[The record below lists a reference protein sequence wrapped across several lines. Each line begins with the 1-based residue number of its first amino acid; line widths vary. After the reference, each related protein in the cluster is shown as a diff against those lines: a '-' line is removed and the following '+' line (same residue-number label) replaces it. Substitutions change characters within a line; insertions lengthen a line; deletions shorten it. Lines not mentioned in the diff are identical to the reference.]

1 MKNKTILT
9 VVITVLALLVAGSG
23 GFILFQNI
31 NSRQSKEK
39 YDALASTAASFS
51 DGTGEGTGAVTES
64 SLPLNPIAFS
74 TLQAQNPEIYAW
86 ITVPNT
92 NVNYP
97 VLRSETN
104 DNFYIDHGV
113 DKGYSF
119 AGAIYSQ
126 FCNKKDFSDRV
137 TVLYGHNMADNS
149 MFATLHYFEDADF
162 FANNKSMQIY
172 LPGKELEYEIVAAY
186 VYDDSHIMNSFDF
199 SKDEVY
205 SDFLNTVLHPHSLE
219 SNVREGAALD
229 VNDKIVILSTCLNY
243 GEGRYLVVGKLTG
256 ETEMQKH

>member
-1 MKNKTILT
+1 
-9 VVITVLALLVAGSG
+9 
-23 GFILFQNI
+23 
-31 NSRQSKEK
+31 
-39 YDALASTAASFS
+39 
-51 DGTGEGTGAVTES
+51 
-64 SLPLNPIAFS
+64 
-74 TLQAQNPEIYAW
+74 
-86 ITVPNT
+86 
-92 NVNYP
+92 
-97 VLRSETN
+97 
-104 DNFYIDHGV
+104 
-113 DKGYSF
+113 
-119 AGAIYSQ
+119 
-126 FCNKKDFSDRV
+126 
-137 TVLYGHNMADNS
+137 
-149 MFATLHYFEDADF
+149 
-162 FANNKSMQIY
+162 MQIY